1 MTVKDARSWKTQQKE
16 CHGPRLKNKK
26 PAKKSKIDDRP
37 PVAIG
42 HVRIETNKVPDTID
56 FFLKLGLRHIF
67 RNEKF
72 GVLELRGGTHLVVSK
87 RVKPVR
93 KGTKAPFDIMVDDIE
108 GAHVNYGKKGFELSD
123 ITTGSIH
130 SSFFIRSPS
139 GHKLKINSS
148 HAGTRAV

>member
-1 MTVKDARSWKTQQKE
+1 MAPASKT
-16 CHGPRLKNKK
+16 KK
-26 PAKKSKIDDRP
+26 PAKKSKKDDRP

-42 HVRIETNKVPDTID
+42 HVRIETNEVPDTID

-87 RVKPVR
+87 REKPVR

-108 GAHVNYGKKGFELSD
+108 EAHVNYVKKGFELSD

-148 HAGTRAV
+148 HAGARAV